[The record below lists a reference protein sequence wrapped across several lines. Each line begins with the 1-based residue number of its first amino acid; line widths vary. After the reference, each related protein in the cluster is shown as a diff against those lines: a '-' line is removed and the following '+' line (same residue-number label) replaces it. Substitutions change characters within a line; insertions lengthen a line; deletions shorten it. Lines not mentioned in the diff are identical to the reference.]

1 MNTHSPFRVLLGLGL
16 GLMAAQLNAC
26 ERDGTGDLRIGRT
39 CSDYCDTA
47 VSCND
52 EVDEDACKSDCEDA
66 MNDCMADDQEAALD
80 DLDECA
86 EDSCND
92 FLACTIG
99 AGAECVFGI

>member
-1 MNTHSPFRVLLGLGL
+1 
-16 GLMAAQLNAC
+16 
-26 ERDGTGDLRIGRT
+26 LRR
-39 CSDYCDTA
+39 CD
-47 VSCND
+47 
-52 EVDEDACKSDCEDA
+52 E
-66 MNDCMADDQEAALD
+66 QEAALD